1 MGVDLS
7 TLLSSSS
14 SSIPE
19 LPWLQIVLAF
29 IVVVN
34 ILHTYLDVRQL
45 KAIKLPDPPASLKGT
60 LGSSCILQTPSNAC
74 TLLFLLI
81 PITPACMYY

>member
-1 MGVDLS
+1 MAVDPAP
-7 TLLSSSS
+7 LLGSS

-45 KAIKLPDPPASLKGT
+45 KSIQLPDPPASLKGDRH
-60 LGSSCILQTPSNAC
+60 SS
-74 TLLFLLI
+74 
-81 PITPACMYY
+81 